1 MTAEELIGA
10 IESMTVLELAEL
22 VKALQEKFGVSAAA
36 PVAAAAPA
44 AGGAAVVEEKT
55 AFDVVLKSAGDKKI
69 QVIPTT
75 VRVPVGQSANLASW
89 SVSGATPYTLSVSA
103 GVLSSSKTTIY

>member
-1 MTAEELIGA
+1 MRGL
-10 IESMTVLELAEL
+10 
-22 VKALQEKFGVSAAA
+22 
-36 PVAAAAPA
+36 
-44 AGGAAVVEEKT
+44 GGALGVERIGPAQHRRRHRSGLVWWVVAVFGAGNGAYLLSVTSSATRVCT
-55 AFDVVLKSAGDKKI
+55 AGVPLTYTPV
-69 QVIPTT
+69 TT